1 MAYGSDAL
9 SAVTAMWVLT
19 VLTLVFVILRTYT
32 RAHVVKAYGID
43 DHVYNLAF
51 ILLLCYVIFITISG
65 HYGFGESMA
74 DIPLPEDAVRA
85 VLFEAIGQTFA
96 VVGMAVAKW
105 SLGLFLL
112 RLVTETWHKAAIW
125 TAMCVLMSASI
136 SVCFVF
142 WLQCS
147 PPAFLWDKRIVGVC
161 KIDSTPVSMLLCI
174 LCVMVDFFF
183 ALFPWLFI
191 WRLQMNKREKLVILC
206 SMSLG
211 VIAGACGIKRTLEV
225 PELSNPD
232 YLKATVGLI
241 VWSAAEI
248 SVTMICIGI
257 PICRPLY
264 RTFLEKLTSQLSG
277 NGGHSSNNGGHGSGI
292 KTLGGWLPGRHS
304 HKSYGL
310 RTLGSSEYQGQHA
323 DDDHHRYNQYDNA
336 VELEGGGKGTMVME
350 HQSIFPHQP
359 EHRHPSEALPGPG
372 GVDGGCGGNYTGTKT
387 FAVSAGRR
395 CSDDE
400 DDSEQEILGL
410 QREQQHH
417 HHHNNASTDRQE
429 RDRRNAKTI
438 KVTEEYQ
445 VTSSTRHF
453 N

>member
-1 MAYGSDAL
+1 MAYGGDAP

-19 VLTLVFVILRTYT
+19 VLTLVFVVLRTYT

-65 HYGFGESMA
+65 HYGFGKSMI
-74 DIPLPEDAVRA
+74 DIPEAEDAVRA

-112 RLVTETWHKAAIW
+112 RLVTEPWHKAAIW
-125 TAMCVLMSASI
+125 TAMCVLMSASV

-147 PPAFLWDKRIVGVC
+147 PPAYLWDKRIVGVC
-161 KIDSTPVSMLLCI
+161 KVNSTPVSMLLCI

-191 WRLQMNKREKLVILC
+191 WKLQMNKREKLVILS

-225 PELSNPD
+225 PELSSPD

-277 NGGHSSNNGGHGSGI
+277 NGASGNSRGAGSGI
-292 KTLGGWLPGRHS
+292 KTLGGWFPSHS
-304 HKSYGL
+304 PKSYGL

-323 DDDHHRYNQYDNA
+323 HDDDNDEDHHHTA
-336 VELEGGGKGTMVME
+336 VELEGGKAVME
-350 HQSIFPHQP
+350 QESVFAQPDHQS
-359 EHRHPSEALPGPG
+359 ETSSSPGVVG
-372 GVDGGCGGNYTGTKT
+372 SYTGTKT
-387 FAVSAGRR
+387 FAVSTGRR
-395 CSDDE
+395 HSDE
-400 DDSEQEILGL
+400 DSEQEILGL
-410 QREQQHH
+410 QVE
-417 HHHNNASTDRQE
+417 HHNCNKTDGHN
-429 RDRRNAKTI
+429 RDRRHAKTI

-445 VTSSTRHF
+445 VTSSTRRF

>member
-1 MAYGSDAL
+1 MAYGGDATQ
-9 SAVTAMWVLT
+9 AITAMWILT
-19 VLTLVFVILRTYT
+19 VLTLVFVVLRTYT
-32 RAHVVKAYGID
+32 RAFVVKAYGID
-43 DHVYNLAF
+43 DHVYNFAF
-51 ILLLCYVIFITISG
+51 LLLLCYVIFITISG
-65 HYGFGESMA
+65 HYGFGKSMTEIA
-74 DIPLPEDAVRA
+74 HIEDAVRA

-112 RLVTETWHKAAIW
+112 RLVTEAWHRAVIW

-147 PPAFLWDKRIVGVC
+147 PPAYLWDKRIEFGEC
-161 KIDSTPVSMLLCI
+161 KVNSTPVSMLLCV

-191 WRLQMNKREKLVILC
+191 WRLQMNKREKLVILS

-211 VIAGACGIKRTLEV
+211 VIAGACGIKRTIEV
-225 PELSNPD
+225 PELSSAD

-277 NGGHSSNNGGHGSGI
+277 GGGSNAAPGGNLKTPISSWFPRNQY
-292 KTLGGWLPGRHS
+292 L
-304 HKSYGL
+304 HKSRSYGL

-323 DDDHHRYNQYDNA
+323 SDDEIRHCHHHCDQA
-336 VELEGGGKGTMVME
+336 MELEGECTKERVDV
-350 HQSIFPHQP
+350 FPRQDHHEMIASP
-359 EHRHPSEALPGPG
+359 AAVG
-372 GVDGGCGGNYTGTKT
+372 YTGNKT

-395 CSDDE
+395 QSDE
-400 DDSEQEILGL
+400 GSEEEILGL
-410 QREQQHH
+410 ELGGHGKTATGDAAHH
-417 HHHNNASTDRQE
+417 E
-429 RDRRNAKTI
+429 GGRRHGKTI
-438 KVTEEYQ
+438 KVTEEYH
-445 VTSSTRHF
+445 VTSSSRRTK
-453 N
+453 